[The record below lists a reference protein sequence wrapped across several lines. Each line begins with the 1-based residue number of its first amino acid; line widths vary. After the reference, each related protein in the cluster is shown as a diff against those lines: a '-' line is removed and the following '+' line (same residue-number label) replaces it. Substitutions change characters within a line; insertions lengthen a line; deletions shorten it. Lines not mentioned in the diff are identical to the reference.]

1 MGWLDISA
9 NKLKQTYLQ
18 GFLDISGQITVRS
31 ETANSIE
38 TNGGITISR
47 NLSVGGTVQI
57 ADETNATTPTSGA
70 VQIGGGIGIAQD
82 AIIGGCLGVRAY
94 DPTYPLTVGSSEYA
108 KTFLQVFDG
117 YGSDAYITNT
127 AYTKTGTTAGSV
139 GDLTNELTTVVSGET
154 ATNAYSILSANF
166 IATQGLYVFSDE
178 RIKENICNVNY
189 SDALAKFRAL
199 QPRTYTY
206 KDTANR
212 GTDTVYGFI
221 AQEVAPHIPNGTS
234 FISDWVP
241 SIYETAFY
249 EPSGRVLTLNRKTA
263 GFLSDGSSCRLR
275 LRRAFGGDLDISGE
289 RLNAKQ
295 FQLTADISA
304 ATIWVDTSGTI
315 LQDLSGRLLAH
326 NYTGTKYR
334 ALWTQM
340 TDVSGMKI
348 ERDVSG
354 HLVME
359 PYTGTAKRGVFAF
372 GHLVD
377 DYYVLN
383 KEAIWTITAAAT
395 REIDRQ
401 LQDVSG
407 QLTTAKIQLQDV
419 SGQLTTAKIQLQD
432 VSGQL
437 GIANAKITRL
447 ENDIFEIRT
456 NLGI

>member
-1 MGWLDISA
+1 MYFREYPISLNYIMGWLDISA

-31 ETANSIE
+31 ETPNSIE
-38 TNGGITISR
+38 TSGGMTISQ
-47 NLSVGGTVQI
+47 NLSVGGIVQI

-82 AIIGGCLGVRAY
+82 AIVGGCLGVRAY

-108 KTFLQVFDG
+108 KTFLQVFNG
-117 YGSDAYITNT
+117 YGSDTYITNT
-127 AYTKTGTTAGSV
+127 AYTKTGTSAGSV
-139 GDLTNELTTVVSGET
+139 GDLNNELTTVISGET
-154 ATNAYSILSANF
+154 TTNAYSILSANF

-178 RIKENICNVNY
+178 RIKDNISTVNY

-206 KDTANR
+206 IDTANR

-221 AQEVAPHIPNGTS
+221 AQEVAPIIPNGTS
-234 FISDWVP
+234 LISDWVP
-241 SIYETAFY
+241 SIYEMAFY
-249 EPSGRVLTLNRKTA
+249 EPSGRFLTLNQKTA
-263 GFLSDGSSCRLR
+263 VLSDGSSCRLK

-326 NYTGTKYR
+326 NYTGRKYR

-354 HLVME
+354 NLRMNE
-359 PYTGTAKRGVFAF
+359 YTGTAKLGIFAF

-401 LQDVSG
+401 LHDVSG
-407 QLTTAKIQLQDV
+407 QLLITTNK
-419 SGQLTTAKIQLQD
+419 LQD

-437 GIANAKITRL
+437 GIANAKITQL
-447 ENDIFEIRT
+447 ENNISTIKSH
-456 NLGI
+456 LGML

>member
-18 GFLDISGQITVRS
+18 GFLDVSGQIIVRN
-31 ETANSIE
+31 ETPNSIE
-38 TNGGITISR
+38 TNGGIAISQ
-47 NLSVGGTVQI
+47 NLSVGGTVVF

-82 AIIGGCLGVRAY
+82 AIVGGCLGVRAY

-108 KTFLQVFDG
+108 KTFLQVFNG
-117 YGSDAYITNT
+117 YGSDTYITNT
-127 AYTKTGTTAGSV
+127 AYTKTGTSAGSV
-139 GDLTNELTTVVSGET
+139 GDINNELTTVVSGET
-154 ATNAYSILSANF
+154 TTNAYSILSANF

-178 RIKENICNVNY
+178 RIKENISTVSY
-189 SDALAKFRAL
+189 PDALAKFRSL

-234 FISDWVP
+234 LISDWVP
-241 SIYETAFY
+241 SIYEMAFY
-249 EPSGRVLTLNRKTA
+249 EPSGCVLTLNRTSA
-263 GFLSDGSSCRLR
+263 SFLSDGSSCRLK
-275 LRRAFGGDLDISGE
+275 LRRAFGGDLDVSGE

-295 FQLTADISA
+295 FKLEKDISA

-326 NYTGTKYR
+326 NYTGAKYR
-334 ALWTQM
+334 ALWGAM

-348 ERDVSG
+348 QRDVSG

-359 PYTGTAKRGVFAF
+359 PYTGTPKLGVFAF

-419 SGQLTTAKIQLQD
+419 SGQL
-432 VSGQL
+432 
-437 GIANAKITRL
+437 GIANAKITQL
-447 ENDIFEIRT
+447 ENDILAIKT
-456 NLGI
+456 NLGL